1 MEYLE
6 HSIALWADALKVFL
20 EWVSLLCVFLGVLT
34 TAYVIVKQ
42 NRRSRGASDAIGRI
56 RLNFGRW
63 LSLALE
69 FQLGADI
76 VNTTVAPTTDALI
89 RLGAIAVI
97 RTFLNYFLSKE
108 IEQEIK
114 EVERHR
120 AECAESTKEHP

>member
-1 MEYLE
+1 MEHLE
-6 HSIALWADALKVFL
+6 HSIVVWAGALRVFL
-20 EWVSLLCVFLGVLT
+20 EWISLFCVFLGLLT
-34 TAYVIVKQ
+34 TAHVIVKQ
-42 NRRSRGASDAIGRI
+42 NRRSRASPNSLGRI

-108 IEQEIK
+108 LEQETK
-114 EVERHR
+114 E
-120 AECAESTKEHP
+120 AEPYQAESAKDIT

>member
-1 MEYLE
+1 MERLE
-6 HSIALWADALKVFL
+6 HSMVIWAEALKIFL
-20 EWVSLLCVFLGVLT
+20 EWVSLLCIFLGILT
-34 TAYVIVKQ
+34 TVYVIVKQ
-42 NRRSRGASDAIGRI
+42 NRRSRGSLDTLGRI

-108 IEQEIK
+108 LEQELK
-114 EVERHR
+114 EAERYR
-120 AECAESTKEHP
+120 AEGAESTKEHP

>member
-1 MEYLE
+1 LERLE
-6 HSIALWADALKVFL
+6 HSIVVWAEALKVFL
-20 EWVSLLCVFLGVLT
+20 EWLSLFCVFLGLLT

-42 NRRSRGASDAIGRI
+42 NRRSRASPASLGRI

-63 LSLALE
+63 LSLSLE

-108 IEQEIK
+108 LEQEIK
-114 EVERHR
+114 E
-120 AECAESTKEHP
+120 AEQYHSEPAKEIT

>member
-1 MEYLE
+1 MDRLE
-6 HSIALWADALKVFL
+6 HSIVIWADALKVFL
-20 EWVSLLCVFLGVLT
+20 EWVSLLCVFLGLLT
-34 TAYVIVKQ
+34 TGYVIVKQ
-42 NRRSRGASDAIGRI
+42 NRRSRISPDSIGRI

-76 VNTTVAPTTDALI
+76 VNTTVAPTADALI

-108 IEQEIK
+108 LEQESKATEQSRSESAK
-114 EVERHR
+114 EM
-120 AECAESTKEHP
+120 T